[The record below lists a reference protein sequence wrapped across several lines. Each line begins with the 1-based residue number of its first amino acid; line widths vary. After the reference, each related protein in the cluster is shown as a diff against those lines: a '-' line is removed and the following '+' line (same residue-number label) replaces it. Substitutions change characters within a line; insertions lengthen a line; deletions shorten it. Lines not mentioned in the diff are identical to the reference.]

1 MIRPSEEYARD
12 AAETTIGD
20 GETVALLLHGLGGD
34 RHQPLGLVGAE
45 PVDGLTIVAP
55 DQRGHGETDVIGAP
69 DDFRVE
75 RLADDASALL
85 AHRGLAERPL
95 IVMGI
100 SMGAAVALRLLQRDE
115 HDLRGGVLIRPAF
128 ETEPW
133 PDHLRVFQDV
143 AGALRTSGPGGFEGF
158 LASPRY
164 REVAARSEA
173 CAKSLR
179 EQFTKPRALERVV
192 RLEERP
198 GEPLDHVGRHVG
210 APLPRDGRRRA
221 ARSHPSV
228 EHGPALARADRR
240 RRSGAGAVARSRT
253 GEMGPRDAPDAGRPP
268 APLGALSRPRLAGVA
283 TGSTPC
289 FRCT

>member
-143 AGALRTSGPGGFEGF
+143 AGALRTSGPGGLEGF

-192 RLEERP
+192 RLENVP
-198 GEPLDHVGRHVG
+198 ANPSITWDGTWAPPCPVTVVG
-210 APLPRDGRRRA
+210 ALRDPI
-221 ARSHPSV
+221 HPWSTAQLWH
-228 EHGPALARADRR
+228 ERIAGADLVQAPSRDR
-240 RRSGAGAVARSRT
+240 EPGKWDRVMRQTLDDRLRRSAR
-253 GEMGPRDAPDAGRPP
+253 
-268 APLGALSRPRLAGVA
+268 
-283 TGSTPC
+283 
-289 FRCT
+289 